1 MLIIAALRGNLG
13 SLALLPRSM
22 PYSSKIIKAGALLPD
37 TKTLLACWDDH
48 ASVQANLTH
57 MLQANVF
64 GKTSR
69 SRVDDILAIF
79 RQRYLS
85 DPHLLSALVILV
97 KNDLPAESLDRILY
111 YLALRAD
118 PLLHDAVTQV
128 LRPLAG
134 QGRQEVA
141 ITGIARWLQQQVIN
155 GKTAALWGE
164 ETITRVA
171 QGILATLR
179 DFGILHGSMAKRLVA
194 PYLPIPAFSFIAFLL
209 NMKQRSG
216 DRLLHDPE
224 WQVFFLSPQA
234 VERSFAEAHQERMLE
249 YHAAGRVIRIA
260 IPAQSIEEYALA
272 LAQRTH

>member
-1 MLIIAALRGNLG
+1 
-13 SLALLPRSM
+13 
-22 PYSSKIIKAGALLPD
+22 
-37 TKTLLACWDDH
+37 
-48 ASVQANLTH
+48 

-69 SRVDDILAIF
+69 SRVDDIRVIF
-79 RQRYLS
+79 RQRYLL
-85 DPHLLSALVILV
+85 DPHLLRALVILV
-97 KNDLPAESLDRILY
+97 KNDLPSESLDRILY

-128 LRPLAG
+128 LVPLAG

-141 ITGIARWLQQQVIN
+141 VTDVARWLRQQIIQ
-155 GKTAALWGE
+155 GKTVAPWGE
-164 ETITRVA
+164 ETFTRVA

-179 DFGILHGSMAKRLVA
+179 DFGILQGSVAKRLVT
-194 PYLPIPAFSFIAFLL
+194 PYLPILAFSFTAFLL

-234 VERSFAEAHQERMLE
+234 VER
-249 YHAAGRVIRIA
+249 
-260 IPAQSIEEYALA
+260 
-272 LAQRTH
+272 